1 MSVAI
6 IQNACASSKAQKEKN
21 KKKSAPV
28 GQKRKREEDEGADL
42 RNDEVDSLPQEDI
55 PELASDLHEIEAGDD
70 LAEPSSSAPPMREQS
85 LPAVSE
91 PDPPVMPAPAHSQAS
106 AAVSE
111 PDPPAMPAPAHSRA
125 PAAVSETQERTAG
138 PRHAADEL
146 KCLLPPVAGLYV
158 KWHVIDRKVWVDFT
172 SLKDSGLQRTKTASW
187 PRYCGLDPKVKA
199 VSKVLDFVSMMWT
212 EHFKGSPTV
221 WSKPSPET
229 IREAVD
235 GIVTRL
241 AK

>member
-21 KKKSAPV
+21 KKTSAPV
-28 GQKRKREEDEGADL
+28 GRKRKREDADEGADL
-42 RNDEVDSLPQEDI
+42 RNDEVDSLPPE
-55 PELASDLHEIEAGDD
+55 ELASDLHEIEAGDD
-70 LAEPSSSAPPMREQS
+70 LAEPSSSAPPMREQG

-111 PDPPAMPAPAHSRA
+111 PDPPATPAHSRA

-146 KCLLPPVAGLYV
+146 KCKCLLPPVAGLYV
-158 KWHVIDRKVWVDFT
+158 KWHAIDRKVWVDFM

-199 VSKVLDFVSMMWT
+199 VSKVLDFVSMLWT

-221 WSKPSPET
+221 WSKPSPKT

-235 GIVTRL
+235 GVVTRL